1 MKRLEKR
8 LEKEKRKSQKLQK
21 ELDKFPIKQK
31 EKLESIRAEGELGNK
46 KAEKQAR
53 TNRRNRE
60 FKGLDKNG
68 NPIRGTKQY
77 QENYKN

>member
-8 LEKEKRKSQKLQK
+8 LEKEKKSQKLQK
-21 ELDKFPIKQK
+21 ELDKFPVKQK
-31 EKLESIRAEGELGNK
+31 EKLEAIRAEGRLGNK
-46 KAEKQAR
+46 KTEKQAR

-68 NPIRGTKQY
+68 NTIRGTKQH

>member
-21 ELDKFPIKQK
+21 ELDKFPVKQK
-31 EKLESIRAEGELGNK
+31 EKLEAIRAEGRLGNK
-46 KAEKQAR
+46 KTEKQAR

-68 NPIRGTKQY
+68 NTIRGTKQQ

>member
-1 MKRLEKR
+1 MKRLEKK

-21 ELDKFPIKQK
+21 ELDKFPVKQK
-31 EKLESIRAEGELGNK
+31 EKQEAIRAEGGLGNK

-53 TNRRNRE
+53 TNRWNRE

-68 NPIRGTKQY
+68 KPNQRNKATLGKL
-77 QENYKN
+77 